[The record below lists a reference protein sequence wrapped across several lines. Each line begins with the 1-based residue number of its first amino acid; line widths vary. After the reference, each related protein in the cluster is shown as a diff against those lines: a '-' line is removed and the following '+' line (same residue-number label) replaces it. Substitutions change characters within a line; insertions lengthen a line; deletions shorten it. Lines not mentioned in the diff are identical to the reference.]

1 MSQPL
6 LSSTTSFNL
15 QELQTALEPL
25 VRQIVREELERVMK
39 TYSPAVGVTP
49 TFYLAEEMP
58 LHADLTEILARQ
70 AQGEV
75 QLFSHQEVWDE

>member
-1 MSQPL
+1 MSQS

-25 VRQIVREELERVMK
+25 VRQVVREELERVMK
-39 TYSPAVGVTP
+39 AYSPAVWVPP
-49 TFYLAEEMP
+49 TFYLSEAMP